1 MTRYMTGVFNR
12 VLSNWT
18 FDFFDSAIFLDE
30 LEEALMTSGDER
42 TITDFYLSIC
52 NTEKE
57 VLQDVPFVIIHKEQ
71 FPEN

>member
-1 MTRYMTGVFNR
+1 MTGVFNR

-57 VLQDVPFVIIHKEQ
+57 VLQDVPFGIIHKEQ